1 MVPSQ
6 WTQEAQEAAIR
17 ARISAE
23 PHLEDEMRDGQS
35 PPGSP
40 EPEPETQPTLLEDSK
55 AQGPLSVAGYLY
67 IYIYIGGPSSV
78 GPAPCKWDP
87 HGSHSLQVGPDPH
100 MGYPMGY
107 PPHGYPHMGTP

>member
-23 PHLEDEMRDGQS
+23 QHLEDDLRDGQS

-55 AQGPLSVAGYLY
+55 AQGPLSAAGYLY
-67 IYIYIGGPSSV
+67 LYIY
-78 GPAPCKWDP
+78 K
-87 HGSHSLQVGPDPH
+87 
-100 MGYPMGY
+100 
-107 PPHGYPHMGTP
+107 